1 MDNFRVTIIIA
12 NNNYA
17 KYLGEAIDSAWK
29 QLYKYINIVVV
40 DDCSTDDSWSIIHNK
55 LFKSQPH
62 TNNIIDNI
70 QYKSTI
76 VKRGDY
82 DSHIIGIKLPQ
93 QSGPSTARNIAIDNT
108 LSFTEYYAILD
119 ADDIYYP
126 NKVLELL
133 TTASCSPDIGV
144 VYGDYDI
151 LNIETAT
158 KKREY
163 KEPFSIKRLQ
173 EECIVH
179 SGAMISKNA
188 LINTQEPTG
197 YYDVNL
203 RCAEDYDLWLRISEK
218 YMIIHVPE
226 SLSLVRVHQNNSTNS
241 VRKEI
246 WEKCW
251 NIVSQKF
258 KARHGQ

>member
-1 MDNFRVTIIIA
+1 M
-12 NNNYA
+12 
-17 KYLGEAIDSAWK
+17 
-29 QLYKYINIVVV
+29 
-40 DDCSTDDSWSIIHNK
+40 
-55 LFKSQPH
+55 
-62 TNNIIDNI
+62 
-70 QYKSTI
+70 
-76 VKRGDY
+76 
-82 DSHIIGIKLPQ
+82 
-93 QSGPSTARNIAIDNT
+93 
-108 LSFTEYYAILD
+108 SFTEYYAILD

-218 YMIIHVPE
+218 YMIIHVPA